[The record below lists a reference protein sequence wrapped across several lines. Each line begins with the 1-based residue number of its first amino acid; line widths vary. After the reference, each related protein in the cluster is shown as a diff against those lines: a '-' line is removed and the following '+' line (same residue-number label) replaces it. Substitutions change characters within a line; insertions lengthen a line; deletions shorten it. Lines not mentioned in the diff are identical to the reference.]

1 MKKHERPSNPVSYTH
16 LDVYKRQ
23 ISSVALSPDGE
34 TIACGS
40 VAGVWE
46 ETEVMMFFDR
56 ESGILLGTMTG
67 LPASITQIQYSPD
80 GKFLAALGAEG
91 SGLRIYNTE
100 DNSLASKDLDYG
112 EEDALGLDWN
122 KNNQIIT
129 TSLDGTIRLYQIDQ
143 EGKINL
149 EKKLV
154 LSRSN
159 RPHTCLL
166 YTSRCV

>member
-1 MKKHERPSNPVSYTH
+1 MHIAAINSVAIDREWSRFIVTGSDDKTIRIWEQETGRLLKIIRPPIG
-16 LDVYKRQ
+16 DGIDGQ

-100 DNSLASKDLDYG
+100 DNSLLQKTLIMA
-112 EEDALGLDWN
+112 
-122 KNNQIIT
+122 
-129 TSLDGTIRLYQIDQ
+129 
-143 EGKINL
+143 
-149 EKKLV
+149 KKM
-154 LSRSN
+154 
-159 RPHTCLL
+159 H
-166 YTSRCV
+166 